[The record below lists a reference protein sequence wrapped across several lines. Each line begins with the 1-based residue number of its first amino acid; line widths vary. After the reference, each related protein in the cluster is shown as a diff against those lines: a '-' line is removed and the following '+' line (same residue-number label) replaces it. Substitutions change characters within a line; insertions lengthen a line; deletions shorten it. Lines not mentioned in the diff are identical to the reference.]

1 MTTSLDTPGLPDTSA
16 TPDTPGNSGTPETSN
31 LPPNCATVPPVTS
44 ITELQLPPPSGL
56 TAPTRP
62 NFEHHELS
70 GALVQWLGPLS
81 ICVALAL
88 VIGYEYSTK
97 VTQAA
102 TTVGFITAAA
112 VGIERVIE
120 GMWNALGSRIGAYW
134 PMTSISRQ
142 VHDLELELND
152 ALKPFH
158 GHLSQ
163 ALTTAQSTEQAIP
176 VYLSSA
182 QKDLDSMQRRFNDIR
197 AHGPS
202 NQRMQLLAASAA
214 QSVNFLVTK
223 YQDKL
228 PQLREGVAL
237 ADTAISGLQDFLST
251 FKDNPGRRLLSLYI
265 GALLGLALAAIFHLD
280 VFAAV
285 NAMDDGGSGGT
296 LPASA
301 GLRIAVTG
309 LLIGLG
315 SNPTHEVIQLLHEH
329 KKSQKGKNTANPQL
343 SAS

>member
-1 MTTSLDTPGLPDTSA
+1 MTTTSPDALA
-16 TPDTPGNSGTPETSN
+16 TAGTAPA
-31 LPPNCATVPPVTS
+31 PATDPPVTPVAEQPLAPTS
-44 ITELQLPPPSGL
+44 SSGL
-56 TAPTRP
+56 TAPKRP

-70 GALVQWLGPLS
+70 GALIQWLGPLS

-88 VIGYEYSTK
+88 IVVSKNETGG
-97 VTQAA
+97 TQAA
-102 TTVGFITAAA
+102 ATIGFITGAA

-120 GMWNALGSRIGAYW
+120 GLWNALGSRIGAYW

-163 ALTTAQSTEQAIP
+163 ALATAQSTDQAIP
-176 VYLSSA
+176 AYLTSA

-223 YQDKL
+223 YENKI

-237 ADTAISGLQDFLST
+237 ADTAIGGLQDFLST
-251 FKDNPGRRLLSLYI
+251 FKDNPGRRLLSLYL
-265 GALLGLALAAIFHLD
+265 GSLLGLALASIFQLD

-285 NAMDDGGSGGT
+285 NAMSDVDAAGP
-296 LPASA
+296 LPATA
-301 GLRIAVTG
+301 GMRVAITG

-329 KKSQKGKNTANPQL
+329 KKSQKGKNTATPQL
-343 SAS
+343 SKS